1 MVNDG
6 LRGKALQ
13 NLRAAQTLE
22 AAHFDAAASRFYWAA
37 FLACMHSLTARGR
50 KPSEFESG
58 ATTWTHTM
66 IANVLATLLPGRA
79 HRASYRKLKSLREK
93 ADYQPDSLTAS
104 EIEGLADVVRDQ
116 HAAVR
121 L

>member
-1 MVNDG
+1 MSDG
-6 LRGKALQ
+6 LRGKAIQ
-13 NLRAAQTLE
+13 NLRAARTLE
-22 AAHFDAAASRFYWAA
+22 ASHFDAAASRFYWAA
-37 FLACMHSLTARGR
+37 FLGCMHALVARGR

-66 IANVLATLLPGRA
+66 VANVLATVLSARA

-104 EIEGLADVVRDQ
+104 EVEGLADVVRDL
-116 HAAVR
+116 HTAVR

>member
-1 MVNDG
+1 MNDG

-37 FLACMHSLTARGR
+37 FLACMHALTARGR

-66 IANVLATLLPGRA
+66 VAHVLATLFPERA
-79 HRASYRKLKSLREK
+79 HRVSYRKLKSLREK
-93 ADYQPDSLTAS
+93 ADYQPDSVTAP
-104 EIEGLADVVRDQ
+104 EIEGLADAVRAL
-116 HAAVR
+116 HAAAR